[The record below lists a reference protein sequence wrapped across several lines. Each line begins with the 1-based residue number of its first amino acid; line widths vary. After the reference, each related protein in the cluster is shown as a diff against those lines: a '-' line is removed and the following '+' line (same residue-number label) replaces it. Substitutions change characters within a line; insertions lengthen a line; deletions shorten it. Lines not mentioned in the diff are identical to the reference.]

1 MSPSIGFRNTTLFQ
15 RMGTLTPGVIFMANK
30 TVLYIGAGILFL
42 IGLCLVGYGVLSV
55 IGSTSTQGSSSWLSY
70 GIGFGVAGVLFLAG
84 GAGMI
89 IAAQRGTK
97 TEVIQ
102 QLKIDL
108 PADTKVEQM
117 TCRNCGGALKPENI
131 KMVMGAPMVECP
143 YCGTSYQLT
152 EEPKW

>member
-1 MSPSIGFRNTTLFQ
+1 M
-15 RMGTLTPGVIFMANK
+15 
-30 TVLYIGAGILFL
+30 
-42 IGLCLVGYGVLSV
+42 
-55 IGSTSTQGSSSWLSY
+55 IGSTSASGSSKLADLWIRLRLR
-70 GIGFGVAGVLFLAG
+70 GRPFLAG
-84 GAGMI
+84 GAGLI
-89 IAAQRGTK
+89 YASIRGTK

-102 QLKIDL
+102 QVKIDL

-117 TCRNCGGALKPENI
+117 TCKNCGGALKPENI